1 MDANKIEEMRSI
13 ADKVP
18 VLHPLMSMSDLV
30 SHVGHCIS
38 EPYPSFLATNV
49 EGTFERRLPRF
60 C

>member
-49 EGTFERRLPRF
+49 EGTF
-60 C
+60 